1 MSRGG
6 FAASKIY
13 RLSAARSVPTKNSHH
28 VTHSSARSHA
38 TSPPVSDM
46 QAAYLHA
53 RVPRWTSSRVSN
65 AHHRRTLRS
74 HAAASTAPATEDKD
88 TSTAGKSVVVIGAG
102 WGGLAAA
109 KSLCEAGCSVTLIDA
124 IDDPTG
130 ATPMVTKS
138 GKPFEPG
145 TRGFWK
151 DYPNIEAMARELGIS
166 EDDAFTEF
174 TPSAFWSP
182 DGLEATA
189 PVFGD
194 SLALPSPLGQ
204 VFATFDNFKRLPL
217 ADRASM
223 VGLLYAM
230 LDLNRDEATFEAYDR
245 LTAHE
250 LFIRMGLSKR
260 LVDDFIRPT
269 LLVGLFKPPEEL
281 SAAVVMELLYYY
293 ALAHQDSF
301 DVRWIKTKSIAEVLI
316 APLCAQL
323 QSTYGLEVIGGTFV
337 KAVDV
342 DEASK
347 RATAVRW
354 VNKKGEEGVIED
366 VDAVVMALGAKGM
379 KSVVSNSPVLA
390 RVAPEFSAA
399 ASLGAIDVVAVRLWL
414 DRFVQVEHP
423 ANVFS
428 RFEELRGAGGT
439 FFMLDQLQKDSEVEL
454 WGGEEPKGSVIA
466 SDFYNGTAI
475 ACMSDEDIVK
485 LLTEKLLPK
494 AVHGFDG
501 VRAVDFEVRRY
512 PGAVS
517 WFSPGSYPKRPP
529 LETSIHNIVCAGDWV
544 RMGEREH
551 GAKGLCQERAYV
563 CGLEAG
569 NSLLRRGL
577 VAGGAGAGHPVIPIR
592 ADEAQ
597 VVLGRALNKQFMD
610 AVSPF
615 GLASPWIR

>member
-13 RLSAARSVPTKNSHH
+13 RLSAARSVPTKNVHH
-28 VTHSSARSHA
+28 ITPHSSARSHA
-38 TSPPVSDM
+38 TSPFVSDM
-46 QAAYLHA
+46 QAAHLHA

-65 AHHRRTLRS
+65 AHHRRTRRS

-130 ATPMVTKS
+130 ATPMRTES

-323 QSTYGLEVIGGTFV
+323 QGTYGLEVIGGTFV

-494 AVHGFDG
+494 AIHGFEG

-577 VAGGAGAGHPVIPIR
+577 VAGGAVHPVIPIR

>member
-1 MSRGG
+1 
-6 FAASKIY
+6 
-13 RLSAARSVPTKNSHH
+13 
-28 VTHSSARSHA
+28 
-38 TSPPVSDM
+38 M
-46 QAAYLHA
+46 QAAHLHA

-65 AHHRRTLRS
+65 AHHRRTRRS
-74 HAAASTAPATEDKD
+74 HAAASTAPATVDKD

-130 ATPMVTKS
+130 ATPMRTES

-316 APLCAQL
+316 APLCAEL
-323 QSTYGLEVIGGTFV
+323 QKTYGLEVIGGTFV

-494 AVHGFDG
+494 AVHGVDG

>member
-1 MSRGG
+1 
-6 FAASKIY
+6 
-13 RLSAARSVPTKNSHH
+13 
-28 VTHSSARSHA
+28 
-38 TSPPVSDM
+38 M
-46 QAAYLHA
+46 QAAHLHA

-65 AHHRRTLRS
+65 AHHRRTRRS
-74 HAAASTAPATEDKD
+74 HAAASTAPATVDKD

-130 ATPMVTKS
+130 ATPMRTES

-189 PVFGD
+189 PVFGE

-323 QSTYGLEVIGGTFV
+323 QSTYGLDVIGGTFV

-347 RATAVRW
+347 RATVVRW

-494 AVHGFDG
+494 AIHGFEG

-577 VAGGAGAGHPVIPIR
+577 VAGGAGHPVIPIR